1 VTDKKNKI
9 QHITARDFIIA
20 VGGRPNYPDIPGA
33 KEYGITSDDLFS
45 LKYHPGKCLVV
56 GGSYIALECAGFLHG
71 VGVDCTVMVSPE
83 QYNKC
88 ISDIKC
94 LFGNVVK
101 IWQQCIQ

>member
-1 VTDKKNKI
+1 MTDKKNKI